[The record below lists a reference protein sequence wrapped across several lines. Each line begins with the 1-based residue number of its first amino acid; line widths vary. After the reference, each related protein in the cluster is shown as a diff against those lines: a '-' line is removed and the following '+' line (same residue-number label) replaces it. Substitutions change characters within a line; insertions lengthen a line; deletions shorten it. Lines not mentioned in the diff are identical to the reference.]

1 MKERDVETAV
11 CVFAG
16 GLGVGTLKIAGP
28 NDRGKPDRL
37 FFKDGKA
44 IFIEL
49 KATGAKPT
57 ELQLRTIK
65 KLREKGMFA
74 DWTDSPKQASQ
85 WILDH
90 LIP

>member
-1 MKERDVETAV
+1 MRERDVEAAV
-11 CVFAG
+11 CMFAAG
-16 GLGVGTLKIAGP
+16 VGVGTYKLAGP

-49 KATGAKPT
+49 KASGEEPT
-57 ELQLRTIK
+57 DLQLRNIR

-74 DWTDSPKQASQ
+74 DWTDSPRVASQ